1 MSDRSTAV
9 KQSLAVS
16 RNLQN
21 AKNHFIE
28 AKIYN
33 NIRTSDT
40 TPNSVPTSTWVCV
53 TSNMKKYSHK
63 P

>member
-9 KQSLAVS
+9 KQSFAVS

-28 AKIYN
+28 AKSYN
-33 NIRTSDT
+33 NIRISDT
-40 TPNSVPTSTWVCV
+40 KPNFVSTSTWVCV
-53 TSNMKKYSHK
+53 TSNTKKYSHK